1 VTLVRRAALAALTA
15 ALSFSATA
23 RGDEGDELH
32 ALAHELL
39 LGADESLR
47 TARAAVFPSED
58 TVAVRVEGDVPA
70 GLATA
75 LTGALREALTAR
87 NERVT
92 DDATNAQRVLRVS
105 LSRAATSLTAR
116 TSAQRLRAGA
126 WERFLRDPPSAPPT
140 DGRAVDLPLSASLRA
155 RFGMPSRPPWP
166 AAGTV
171 RVRTIPTPF
180 RDVTALALGRLGA
193 VPALALA
200 TTDTLR
206 VARFDARTLAFLP
219 QTWALHSVGAA
230 GAPPREPLG
239 SMTWDAQGLRV
250 RTSAQSQ
257 AAALAAEG
265 EGLARALRPA
275 GDLWPTSAGDLR
287 ADPLRAAVSSPLD
300 PAMRAAFPAARGNV
314 RVDCDGL
321 GGCAVRV
328 DGAVRA
334 TLQNVAPPALLE
346 DLDEDGA
353 VEVVLASATS
363 PDATDRVRVFTLRD
377 GALQERASITTPGP
391 VLALAAGETPEGHA
405 LVIAARDLTRGTV
418 TLLLGP

>member
-1 VTLVRRAALAALTA
+1 VRRAALAAVTA
-15 ALSFSATA
+15 GLCFSAPA
-23 RGDEGDELH
+23 RADEGDELH
-32 ALAHELL
+32 ALAHEVL
-39 LGADESLR
+39 LGADEALR
-47 TARAAVFPSED
+47 AARAPVFPSED

-70 GLATA
+70 GLSAA
-75 LTGALREALTAR
+75 LTEALREALTAR
-87 NERVT
+87 SERVT

-105 LSRAATSLTAR
+105 LSRATTTLTAR
-116 TSAQRLRAGA
+116 PAAQRLRAGA
-126 WERFLRDPPSAPPT
+126 WERFLREVPPPPARE
-140 DGRAVDLPLSASLRA
+140 GRAVELTLSASLRA

-171 RVRTIPTPF
+171 RTRTIPTPF

-193 VPALALA
+193 VPAIALA
-200 TTDTLR
+200 TPESLR

-239 SMTWDAQGLRV
+239 SMTWEPQGIRV

-257 AAALAAEG
+257 AALLATEG

-275 GDLWPTSAGDLR
+275 GDVWPTSAGDLR
-287 ADPLRAAVSSPLD
+287 ADPLRAAVSPSAD

-328 DGAVRA
+328 DGVVRG
-334 TLQNVAPPALLE
+334 TLQNVAPPALMD

-353 VEVVLASATS
+353 VEVVLASAS
-363 PDATDRVRVFTLRD
+363 LPDVADRVRVFTLRD
-377 GALQERASITTPGP
+377 GALQERASVAAPGP
-391 VLALAAGETPEGHA
+391 VLALAAGETPEGRV